1 MKEQLEEILEDIE
14 NLKLKIQ
21 ECMGEGSE
29 DEEEEDDP
37 MHMDKRDTQDPDA
50 HPLSKTEYTTGEAER
65 ESDKSKGRRLNLMV
79 AFMKGKKK

>member
-21 ECMGEGSE
+21 ECMGADSE
-29 DEEEEDDP
+29 ESDEEDP
-37 MHMDKRDTQDPDA
+37 MEMDKRDTQDEDA
-50 HPLSKTEYTTGEAER
+50 HPLSKTEYTTGEAEK
-65 ESDKSKGRRLNLMV
+65 ESNKKGRLNLMV